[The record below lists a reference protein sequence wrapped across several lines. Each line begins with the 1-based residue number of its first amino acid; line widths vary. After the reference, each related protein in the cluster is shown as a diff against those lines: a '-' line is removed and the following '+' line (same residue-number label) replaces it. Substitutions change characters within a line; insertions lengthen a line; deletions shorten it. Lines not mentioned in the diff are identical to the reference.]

1 MIHPRRLLFGP
12 GSRRGQSLV
21 EFAMVLP
28 LLLVVGF
35 IITEF
40 GRALWIKNV
49 LSQAAREACREAV
62 VSTVPTDSKVTV
74 AETRGGEFLTQA
86 GTAFGTATVEAQII
100 SIGGTGDDVLS
111 VRVSQDFSFLPGGNI
126 PTKPGAASG
135 GEAKA
140 IGTIT
145 IVSDAL
151 MHLE

>member
-49 LSQAAREACREAV
+49 LTQAARESCREAV
-62 VSTVPTDSKVTV
+62 VSTVSADNKVVV
-74 AETRGGEFLTQA
+74 AETRGRAFLDQA
-86 GTAFGTATVEAQII
+86 GSAFGSATVNAQVIN
-100 SIGGTGDDVLS
+100 IGGTGDEVLS
-111 VRVSQDFSFLPGGNI
+111 VRVSQDFSFLPGGNV
-126 PTKPGAASG
+126 PTKPMAASG

-140 IGTIT
+140 VGTIT
-145 IVSDAL
+145 IVGDAL

>member
-1 MIHPRRLLFGP
+1 
-12 GSRRGQSLV
+12 
-21 EFAMVLP
+21 MVLP

-49 LSQAAREACREAV
+49 LSQAAREACRDAV
-62 VSTVPTDSKVTV
+62 VSTVPNGSKVTRAV
-74 AETRGGEFLTQA
+74 QRGDEFLTQV
-86 GTAFGTATVEAQII
+86 GPAFDDATVTAEII
-100 SIGGTGDDVLS
+100 SVGGTGDDVLL
-111 VRVSQDFSFLPGGNI
+111 VTVSQDFSFLPGGNV
-126 PTKPGAASG
+126 PTKPMAASG

>member
-49 LSQAAREACREAV
+49 LTQAARESCREAV
-62 VSTVPTDSKVTV
+62 VSTVSSDNKIAV
-74 AETRGGEFLTQA
+74 AEARGIEFLTQA
-86 GTAFGTATVEAQII
+86 GTAFGSATVDAQII
-100 SIGGTGDDVLS
+100 SVGGTGDDVLS
-111 VRVSQDFSFLPGGNI
+111 VRVSQDFSFLPGGNV
-126 PTKPGAASG
+126 PTKPMAAG
-135 GEAKA
+135 GDEVKA
-140 IGTIT
+140 IGTLT
-145 IVSDAL
+145 IVGDAI